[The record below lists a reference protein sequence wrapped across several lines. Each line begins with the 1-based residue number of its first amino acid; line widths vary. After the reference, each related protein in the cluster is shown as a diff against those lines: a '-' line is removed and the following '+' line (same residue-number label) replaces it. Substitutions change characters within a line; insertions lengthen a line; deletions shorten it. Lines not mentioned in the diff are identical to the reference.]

1 MQQARAQFELVG
13 GMLAV
18 DSPQREAARLIELL
32 EEGDAERVRTLLE
45 ARQRRTAALIAAELD
60 AAEEP

>member
-1 MQQARAQFELVG
+1 MQQARERFELVG

-32 EEGDAERVRTLLE
+32 EDGDAERVRSLLE

-60 AAEEP
+60 AVQED

>member
-1 MQQARAQFELVG
+1 MQQAREQFELVG

-32 EEGDAERVRTLLE
+32 EDGDAERVRSLIE
-45 ARQRRTAALIAAELD
+45 ARKRRTAALIAAELE
-60 AAEEP
+60 AAEAP